1 MSCFFSRHCIFKTET
16 KTKTS
21 TLKTETKTKTFTL
34 KTETKTKTF
43 TLETETKTKTLK
55 SGLETVSR
63 RDIVS
68 RRHITVYCSRTTN
81 TLQCVPH
88 ARCLVPGE
96 KIKNTFAFACVAK
109 IK

>member
-1 MSCFFSRHCIFKTET
+1 MLSQFTNLDWLILAQHREFFLRILKPMSCFFSRHCIFKTET

-68 RRHITVYCSRTTN
+68 RRHITAGILCGY
-81 TLQCVPH
+81 
-88 ARCLVPGE
+88 
-96 KIKNTFAFACVAK
+96 
-109 IK
+109 